1 MFPSDCFLELSV
13 VKQEA
18 DIAASEAAVLNPM
31 LVANSEHICT
41 RFPYAFRQTSTYLFA
56 LMSERMLLVQWTS
69 DFESPGPNDEDGGND
84 STAGDASGSSDR
96 CGDSRVCEPNS

>member
-41 RFPYAFRQTSTYLFA
+41 RFPLRLSADIDISIRFD
-56 LMSERMLLVQWTS
+56 ERT
-69 DFESPGPNDEDGGND
+69 DA
-84 STAGDASGSSDR
+84 AGAVDQ
-96 CGDSRVCEPNS
+96 